1 MRVLFMSTP
10 EFGVPTLRKFFEQG
24 YEIVGVVCQPDKPAG
39 RGRQLIA
46 PAIKRAALEHGLPIF
61 QPDNLRAP
69 EVIAALA
76 QTQPEL
82 ILVAAYGKYIPDE
95 ILNLPTRG
103 ALNLHPSLLPR
114 WRGACPVTAA
124 IAAGDAETGVT
135 IHFVA
140 SEMDTGDILAQ
151 ASVPLGDEDTTETMM
166 ARLAV
171 LGADLYAD
179 TVARWLRGEIVPRK
193 QDHTQ
198 ATWCDRMTKAQGK
211 IDWTQPAEKIARQV
225 RAYQPWPLA
234 YTFWRGQQLNILNA
248 RALNVAQD
256 SATPGQ
262 VIQLDAGIVVATGN
276 ELILLRQVQLSGKR
290 ALPIADF
297 ARGARGFVGSVLGDL

>member
-1 MRVLFMSTP
+1 MRVLLMSTP
-10 EFGVPTLRKFFEQG
+10 DFGVPTLRKFFAHG

-39 RGRQLIA
+39 RGQPVAA
-46 PAIKRAALEHGLPIF
+46 PAIKRAALELGLPIF
-61 QPDNLRAP
+61 QPENLRAP
-69 EVIAALA
+69 ETLAALA
-76 QTQPEL
+76 QTKPDL

-103 ALNLHPSLLPR
+103 AVNLHPSLLPR

-124 IAAGDAETGVT
+124 IAAGDAATGVT

-151 ASVPLGDEDTTETMM
+151 ASATVGDEDTTKTMM

-198 ATWCDRMTKAQGK
+198 ATWCDRMTKSQGK
-211 IDWTQPAEKIARQV
+211 IDWTQPAETIARQV
-225 RAYQPWPLA
+225 RAYQPWPRA
-234 YTFWRGQQLNILNA
+234 FTFWQKQSLNIQSA
-248 RALNVAQD
+248 RALEDGQP
-256 SATPGQ
+256 SAMPGR
-262 VIQLDAGIVVATGN
+262 VIRSEAGIVVATGKGS
-276 ELILLRQVQLSGKR
+276 LLLRQVQLSGKR
-290 ALPIADF
+290 VLGVEEF
-297 ARGARGFVGSVLGDL
+297 ARGARGFVGSVLA

>member
-1 MRVLFMSTP
+1 MRILFMSTP
-10 EFGVPTLRKFFEQG
+10 GFGVPTLRKFFDQD

-39 RGRQLIA
+39 RGQRVTA
-46 PAIKRAALEHGLPIF
+46 PAIKRAALELGLPIF
-61 QPDNLRAP
+61 QPDDLRAS
-69 EVIAALA
+69 EVLNALA
-76 QTQPEL
+76 QTKPDS

-124 IAAGDAETGVT
+124 IAAGDAETGIT

-151 ASVPLGDEDTTETMM
+151 ARVPLGDEDTTETMM

-171 LGADLYAD
+171 LGADVYAD
-179 TVARWLRGEIVPRK
+179 AVARWLRGEITPRK

-198 ATWCDRMTKAQGK
+198 ATWCDRMKKEQGK
-211 IDWTQPAEKIARQV
+211 IDWAQPAEKIVRQI

-234 YTFWRGQQLNILNA
+234 FTFWQGRQLNILGA
-248 RALNVAQD
+248 RALDLEQN
-256 SATPGQ
+256 SSTPGQ
-262 VIQLDAGIVVATGN
+262 VLRSDAGIVVATGKGT
-276 ELILLRQVQLSGKR
+276 LLLRQVQLSGKR
-290 ALPIADF
+290 AIPVEDF
-297 ARGARGFVGSVLGDL
+297 ARGARGFLGSVLA